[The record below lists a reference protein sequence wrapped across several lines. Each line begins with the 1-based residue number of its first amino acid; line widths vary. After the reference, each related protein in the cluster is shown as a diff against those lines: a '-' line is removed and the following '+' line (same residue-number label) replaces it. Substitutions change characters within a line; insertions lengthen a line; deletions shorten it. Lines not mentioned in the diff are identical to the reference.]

1 MYLRRGTRSTD
12 FLFLCKN
19 DVCAWQ
25 YRYRFYY
32 SSIIKTYSHL
42 WCAAWFYLHC
52 LYYFTQYLKG
62 NLIQYVDGRA
72 TVVTNIS
79 PWLVIT
85 DGVNWWKTQINI
97 LMSKSFIGIIQK
109 GRKKYVIGVDLI
121 TKDSSLTDEVIV
133 GYLLTLNTS
142 DKLAVIK
149 MKCYLP
155 CLLDLLVIYL
165 IHLDYIWWI
174 FHSHIK

>member
-1 MYLRRGTRSTD
+1 MMYVHGNTD
-12 FLFLCKN
+12 TAFTISPLLKLILIS
-19 DVCAWQ
+19 DVQHDFIYIA
-25 YRYRFYY
+25 Y
-32 SSIIKTYSHL
+32 IISHNI
-42 WCAAWFYLHC
+42 WKGIWFS
-52 LYYFTQYLKG
+52 KA
-62 NLIQYVDGRA
+62 IVA
-72 TVVTNIS
+72 TITS
-79 PWLVIT
+79 PWLVII

-155 CLLDLLVIYL
+155 CLLDLLLVIYL